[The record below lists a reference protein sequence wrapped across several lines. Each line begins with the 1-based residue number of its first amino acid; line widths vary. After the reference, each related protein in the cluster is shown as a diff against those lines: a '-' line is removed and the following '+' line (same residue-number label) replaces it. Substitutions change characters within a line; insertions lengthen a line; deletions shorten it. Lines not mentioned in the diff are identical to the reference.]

1 MSSESDVDSRSKKYL
16 RSVRFRDGLLIIG
29 IGFIVTAA
37 LYILL
42 NNLSIPYA
50 EFVKYSMLSVG
61 VIGIFSIVYWYL
73 QGAPQPP
80 VEGEE
85 SAAVR
90 MVRVKELI
98 FQLEKAG
105 QSIEIYQ
112 NIQQPISSTE
122 KELVVSTV
130 KSALALVK
138 KSRETS
144 NLDVKEEESLIE
156 TSVGREILQKRVQQL
171 LVWMR
176 ERLSIETNLAHQDRQ
191 DVERAKDRNRQLI
204 ERLHQRLTREISQLT
219 RRANIYLASGAF
231 ATVVAALYLYVTS
244 DKLSDEMLRVSHS
257 SSSETF
263 TILSWIPLISRISIV
278 LAVELFAFYFLKLHR
293 EAMDGVKYYQN
304 EITNIDLKAVGLNSA
319 YSITEH
325 SNLKSVVEELSKTE
339 RNFILSEKQTTVE
352 LERMKSE
359 SNSMM
364 QMLDKISVLFK
375 K

>member
-42 NNLSIPYA
+42 NDLPSPYA

-61 VIGIFSIVYWYL
+61 VMGIFSIVYWYL

-112 NIQQPISSTE
+112 NIQQPISPTE

-231 ATVVAALYLYVTS
+231 ATVVAAVYLYVTS
-244 DKLSDEMLRVSHS
+244 DKLSDEMLKVSHS

-352 LERMKSE
+352 LERMKNE

-364 QMLDKISVLFK
+364 QMGNPPIFRAL
-375 K
+375 